1 MKLTTL
7 YGHLVVENPVIKH
20 ILQLPALE
28 RLKKISQSGVASYV
42 IPQVKTWSRYDHSLG
57 VLFLLQRYGASLE
70 EQLAG
75 LLHDVSHTAFSH
87 VADFVFEHTSQLD
100 SYQDSIHEW
109 FLRSCA
115 IDKELALFS
124 ISLDEVLHKS
134 GGHKALE
141 QDLPYLC
148 ADRLDYNLMGGALF
162 GRITPQ
168 EIQELLLHLKFE
180 QDAWFFIDQKRAKR
194 FALIVLE
201 NDLHIWG
208 TAWNGILYELAAQA
222 LRRAIELKLVSQQEL
237 HFSTDEVLWNR
248 LLASNDSVIKDLL
261 HKFFHYQDSY
271 KLVEEGVHDFAF
283 RPKFRGIDPF
293 VKTSSGLVHLSSL
306 DQQFADE
313 YQRVRDLIKRG
324 WFVKL
329 QA

>member
-7 YGHLVVENPVIKH
+7 YGPLVVENPVIKH

-28 RLKKISQSGVASYV
+28 RLKKVSQSGVASYV
-42 IPQVKTWSRYDHSLG
+42 IPQLKAWSRYDHSLG
-57 VLFLLQRYGASLE
+57 VLYLLQRYGASLE

-87 VADFVFEHTSQLD
+87 VADFVFEHTSDND

-124 ISLDEVLHKS
+124 ISLEEVLHKS

-168 EIQELLLHLKFE
+168 EVQELLLHLKFE
-180 QDAWFFIDQKRAKR
+180 DDTWFFVDQAWAKK
-194 FALIVLE
+194 FGLLVLE
-201 NDLHIWG
+201 NDVKIWG
-208 TAWNGILYELAAQA
+208 TAWNGVLYELAAQA
-222 LRRAIELKLVSQQEL
+222 LRRAFTLQLVSQQDL
-237 HFSTDEVLWNR
+237 HFSTDDVLWNR
-248 LLASNDSVIKDLL
+248 LLMSDDSIIKDLL
-261 HKFFHYQDSY
+261 YKFFHYQDTY
-271 KLVEEGVHDFAF
+271 KLVDHGAHDLAF
-283 RPKFRGIDPF
+283 HPKFRGIDPF
-293 VKTSSGLVHLSSL
+293 VKTSSGLVHLSKL
-306 DQQFADE
+306 DLQFAGE
-313 YQRVRDLIKRG
+313 YECTRDLIKRG